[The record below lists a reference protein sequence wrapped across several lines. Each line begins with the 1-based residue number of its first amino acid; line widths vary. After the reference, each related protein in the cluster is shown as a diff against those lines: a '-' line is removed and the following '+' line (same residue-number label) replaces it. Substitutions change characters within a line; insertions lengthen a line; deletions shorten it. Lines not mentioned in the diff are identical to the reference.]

1 MPLEEKVR
9 QAQKSTEEVDPR
21 AIQKVKELLLSLAN
35 TISALKIFPAHHTSA
50 IHFRQDFITKFKSF
64 LEEYQ
69 QLEIEMGEYAF
80 FYQGKQVYQDE
91 ISSKSLPFLFYKDG
105 LRLLVFYQGMDEQEI
120 NEFLELVRTESAKTA
135 EESDLVNALWLKDLP
150 NVQYYAPEEFIENR
164 ILEERAET
172 LSKKG
177 LQIIPQELAN
187 KAIEITVDRSSLFSG
202 KVELK
207 PEEKQA
213 LESFTEEE
221 FLELPENWQQSFYFE
236 GEQQKKESTPEVSQ
250 PEEKAIPAAKKIP
263 SELSLT
269 QEELKQLNQLVEKNR
284 QLSAEEEF
292 LNLMMEILAQEK
304 DLNQFQT
311 NLNILYDFYQENIKN
326 GHFNIPIQLNQKIKE
341 LKALL
346 ASEPDSK
353 IPLLEDFLN
362 RTSDLKLFDEI
373 RKLVKERVELNFSA
387 LFDYLAQFGE
397 TALPFL
403 AELYEY
409 IDYQEYRDK
418 TKELFQN
425 KIQFDP
431 GLIVSLIDDQRPQLT
446 AAIIEIMRSQ
456 PGKKIIPHFS
466 SFLTLSNQELKIKAI
481 EALSSFSD
489 EMANRILLGFLE
501 DSSQEVRL
509 KATTSLKFL
518 GDAAK
523 LKQLMKEVFTKK
535 FKEKHYEEKKAFF
548 EFLGKTRSQ
557 EAFDF
562 LKKVFLKKSLRPS
575 ITELRLGAVAG
586 LEAMETKEAVEVLR
600 RGEKIFNRK
609 VREAAASAL
618 VRLTLKKSSR
628 K

>member
-221 FLELPENWQQSFYFE
+221 FLELPE
-236 GEQQKKESTPEVSQ
+236 
-250 PEEKAIPAAKKIP
+250 
-263 SELSLT
+263 
-269 QEELKQLNQLVEKNR
+269 
-284 QLSAEEEF
+284 
-292 LNLMMEILAQEK
+292 
-304 DLNQFQT
+304 
-311 NLNILYDFYQENIKN
+311 
-326 GHFNIPIQLNQKIKE
+326 
-341 LKALL
+341 
-346 ASEPDSK
+346 
-353 IPLLEDFLN
+353 
-362 RTSDLKLFDEI
+362 
-373 RKLVKERVELNFSA
+373 
-387 LFDYLAQFGE
+387 
-397 TALPFL
+397 
-403 AELYEY
+403 
-409 IDYQEYRDK
+409 
-418 TKELFQN
+418 
-425 KIQFDP
+425 
-431 GLIVSLIDDQRPQLT
+431 
-446 AAIIEIMRSQ
+446 
-456 PGKKIIPHFS
+456 
-466 SFLTLSNQELKIKAI
+466 
-481 EALSSFSD
+481 
-489 EMANRILLGFLE
+489 
-501 DSSQEVRL
+501 
-509 KATTSLKFL
+509 
-518 GDAAK
+518 
-523 LKQLMKEVFTKK
+523 
-535 FKEKHYEEKKAFF
+535 
-548 EFLGKTRSQ
+548 
-557 EAFDF
+557 
-562 LKKVFLKKSLRPS
+562 
-575 ITELRLGAVAG
+575 
-586 LEAMETKEAVEVLR
+586 
-600 RGEKIFNRK
+600 
-609 VREAAASAL
+609 
-618 VRLTLKKSSR
+618 
-628 K
+628 